1 MDPKGNA
8 CGYIASASKCS
19 DKSCTDVFT
28 KIKDSDCKAYLP
40 TCYLSAP
47 STCAATK
54 ILDCESYTTSGTDT
68 EKAAL
73 CNSQLDKGGNV
84 CGYLGGDKCSAK
96 SCDDVFT
103 KTNDAACKAYLP
115 TCRYGY

>member
-8 CGYIASASKCS
+8 CGYTASASKCS
-19 DKSCTDVFT
+19 AKSCTDVFT

-47 STCAATK
+47 STCAATR
-54 ILDCESYTTSGTDT
+54 IGSCESYTTSGTNT

-73 CNSQLDKGGNV
+73 CNSQLDDKGNV
-84 CGYLGGDKCSAK
+84 CGYKSGDNCSEK
-96 SCDDVFT
+96 SCTDVIT
-103 KTNDAACKAYLP
+103 
-115 TCRYGY
+115 